1 MRFMTKVL
9 AGVSI
14 GLSGIGYLALDVKH
28 NRTNP
33 DQTFLDAAKHYVVLR
48 SLAMYGEHMRNNLEE
63 ATKNVKKAQNE
74 FLMNQIKANLD
85 TEYSRDMKLDDVGS
99 VKDFLRIHPLTNY
112 SDYSRYI
119 SRMMSGEKKV
129 LTSSAVDMFAVT
141 SGTSGASNIVPVV
154 SKQSRI
160 FFSQGVSVMLQCML
174 DSYPNTKYLNKQF
187 RIFYTPNWRYTMD
200 GVPIGPNAPS
210 PDRSTMLHHMYTTPS
225 VVYEIRS
232 EQQALYLYL
241 LFALLDPHVG
251 IIEANFSSGIF
262 NAFAT
267 LEMKLPQLTTD
278 IELGRIDPDL
288 KIDETIRKKLNNLLI
303 PNPKRA
309 NEIRQAAEMGK
320 DNLAQRIWPDLCLLI
335 AADTGT
341 FDLYATRLR
350 ESYCKG
356 VPLYS
361 PLYAASEGLLG
372 INIWPKEL
380 PSHYLLH
387 PQAQFFEFIPEYHM
401 DEEQPNTYLM
411 HQVKEGNNYELV
423 ITNPSCL
430 YRYRFGD
437 VVRVVGFHN
446 QCPIVEFK
454 YRKGQFLSVKGEK
467 VSEALF
473 YEILKGTIT
482 KIWTDIKLAD
492 YCCTESNIL
501 DAMDIPDR
509 YRTSKPC
516 YHVFV
521 ELENDDGSREV
532 RYVSSAQK
540 KMLDDALMV
549 HSNLYSSLRHKRTID
564 PIQVHIV
571 ERGSFLAL
579 RRFMLEQ
586 PTAASNQYK
595 VPRVL
600 RKQEA
605 VKFILD
611 RVVE

>member
-1 MRFMTKVL
+1 MPIISKLFFS
-9 AGVSI
+9 VSI
-14 GLSGIGYLALDVKH
+14 GLSGIGYIALDVTH
-28 NRTNP
+28 YRTNP
-33 DQTFLDAAKHYVVLR
+33 DQSFLDAAKHYVVLR
-48 SLAMYGEHMRNNLEE
+48 SMAIYGELMKNKLEE
-63 ATKNVKKAQNE
+63 ATRNIKKAQTD
-74 FLMNQIKANLD
+74 FLMNQLQANLD
-85 TEYSRDMKLDDVGS
+85 TEYSREMKLDEVRS
-99 VKDFLRIHPLTNY
+99 VKDFLRTHPLTTY
-112 SDYSRYI
+112 SDYSKNI

-129 LTSSAVDMFAVT
+129 LTSSSVDIFAVT
-141 SGTSGASNIVPVV
+141 SGTSGASNIIPAV
-154 SKQSRI
+154 SKQTRI
-160 FFSQGVSVMLQCML
+160 FFSQGVSVMLRCML
-174 DSYPNTKYLNKQF
+174 DAYPNTKHLNKVF

-210 PDRSTMLHHMYTTPS
+210 PDRSTWLHHMYTTPS
-225 VVYEIRS
+225 AVYEIRS
-232 EQQALYLYL
+232 EPPALYLYL

-251 IIEANFSSGIF
+251 MIEANFSTGIF

-267 LEMKLPQLTTD
+267 LELKLAQLTTD

-288 KIDETIRKKLNNLLI
+288 KIDHVLRKKLNSLLV

-309 NEIRQAAEMGK
+309 NEIREAAELGK
-320 DNLAQRIWPDLCLLI
+320 DNLAQRIWPELCLLI

-387 PQAQFFEFIPEYHM
+387 PHAQFFEFIPEHNM

-411 HQVKEGNNYELV
+411 HQVKEGSTYELV

-437 VVRVVGFHN
+437 VVKVVGFHN
-446 QCPIVEFK
+446 QCPVVEFK
-454 YRKGQFLSVKGEK
+454 YRKGQFLNVRGEK

-482 KIWTDIKLAD
+482 KIWKDIKLAD

-501 DAMDIPDR
+501 DTMDVPDK
-509 YRTSKPC
+509 YKTSQPC

-521 ELENDDGSREV
+521 ELENDDGSKEV
-532 RYVSSAQK
+532 RSVSSAQK

-549 HSNLYSSLRHKRTID
+549 HSHLYSSFRYKGTID
-564 PIQVHIV
+564 PVQVHVV

-579 RRFMLEQ
+579 RRFILEQ